1 MAPLTATLRDISEAA
16 RLYPLWTALGSLEI
30 KQRYRRSIF
39 GPFWITVNIA
49 AMIFGIG
56 YIYANIFNSIR
67 SSYIP
72 FLAVGIV
79 VWNFIISSLTEGS
92 NCLIQAGPVIRNV
105 TISKYIHVFH
115 SLWRN
120 LIIFFHNII
129 IMIPVY
135 FIYKSFPGIGIL
147 GAIPGLILLVL
158 FLLTS
163 SLLIAVIGARFRD
176 VPPAVASVLQVAF
189 FATPI
194 IWEPSSLGSHH
205 WVIVLNPF
213 FHLVECVRE
222 PLLNGTIPLLS
233 FAIAFCLTMFT
244 GALALIACM
253 KAETRLIFWI

>member
-1 MAPLTATLRDISEAA
+1 
-16 RLYPLWTALGSLEI
+16 
-30 KQRYRRSIF
+30 
-39 GPFWITVNIA
+39 
-49 AMIFGIG
+49 
-56 YIYANIFNSIR
+56 
-67 SSYIP
+67 
-72 FLAVGIV
+72 
-79 VWNFIISSLTEGS
+79 
-92 NCLIQAGPVIRNV
+92 
-105 TISKYIHVFH
+105 
-115 SLWRN
+115 
-120 LIIFFHNII
+120 
-129 IMIPVY
+129 MIPVY

-189 FATPI
+189 FSTPN